1 MATYVTYNPT
11 TIIGKAMFNFDVYGI
26 SNYKLDGVVRV
37 SVSDA
42 FSYTDW
48 YNSDPRFYQG
58 LYYNTT
64 GSNEVAWTTSQTDN
78 IKSILNVYSQFAK
91 ITFSGVADYDSTTT
105 STIANPADVGRLNVS
120 DINITWLSR
129 SDVGFSAISG
139 GGSDD
144 QVFDYT
150 GGAGD
155 VFLNRSASNFNRDFT
170 LAPTTKGAQILMHEL
185 GHSFGLAHPHSA
197 YSSGTP
203 TITSDYAA
211 TQYLG
216 FSQLG
221 FRTNS
226 SDDMYKEYF
235 TIMSYDDQ
243 RSSVQDYRAYT
254 PMILDVIALQQAY
267 GEGSGTTGSG
277 NDTITPGNAG
287 YRTYFDTG
295 GIDTIDLS
303 MYTNGAYLN
312 MGEVITGAGHR
323 VGVSMGLGD
332 SDTIKSGGNPAS
344 LRWFYGE
351 FENAAGSP
359 QADLIYGTDF
369 ANDIKGGAENDTI
382 YAGGG
387 NDTLTGDVGNDYI
400 DGGDGID
407 TAVYS
412 GARANYSITPAPN
425 GFTIISVTEGIDALT
440 NVEFAQ
446 FSDQTIPLTISA
458 PVTATKAKVFLGTDG
473 SFTVYNKGTSIY
485 GSAGN
490 NAVTIGSGATGVL
503 LDQNVERINF
513 SDASSNYIFKQTGN
527 LINIYDAS
535 EVTLLAKAPVQ
546 GDSNGTVLSFS
557 DGTAS
562 AKLAGG
568 VMTLG
573 DVALNSVTARVLS
586 PATTTS
592 VASSTNLT
600 KAKVFLGA
608 GDDNFTVS
616 DSGTTFYGNT
626 GNDVVMIAPWVTG
639 VILDQ
644 NVERINL
651 YGASNNFAFK
661 QTGNII
667 NIYDISGTLLLA
679 KAPVQGDADGTLL
692 SFDDGIA
699 EAHVT
704 GGVMRLGDATVS
716 ASTPT
721 TLHLI
726 GIASVLGLYLA

>member
-11 TIIGKAMFNFDVYGI
+11 TIIGKAMFNFDMYGI
-26 SNYKLDGVVRV
+26 SNFKLDGVVRV

-48 YNSDPRFYQG
+48 YNSDPRFYKG

-64 GSNEVAWTTSQTDN
+64 GSNEVAWTTGQTGQTGN
-78 IKSILNVYSQFAK
+78 IEIVLDVYSQFAH
-91 ITFSGVADYDSTTT
+91 ITTFPGVADYDTTNGV
-105 STIANPADVGRLNVS
+105 SIANPADVGRLNVS

-129 SDVGFSAISG
+129 SDVDFSAISG

-155 VFLNRSASNFNRDFT
+155 IFLNRSASNFSGVFT

-185 GHSFGLAHPHSA
+185 GHSFGLSHPHSS
-197 YSSGTP
+197 YSNGTP

-267 GEGSGTTGSG
+267 GEGSGTTESG
-277 NDTITPGNAG
+277 NDKITPGNAG

-303 MYTNGAYLN
+303 GYTNDMNDTNGAYLN
-312 MGEVITGAGHR
+312 MGEVIDGAAHL
-323 VGVSMGLGD
+323 VGVSMSLDD
-332 SDTIKSGGNPAS
+332 SNTIKNGGNPTS

-351 FENAAGSP
+351 FEKAIGSS
-359 QADLIYGTDF
+359 QADVIYGTDF
-369 ANDIKGGAENDTI
+369 ANDIKGG
-382 YAGGG
+382 GG
-387 NDTLTGDVGNDYI
+387 NDTITGGPGDDYI
-400 DGGDGID
+400 DGGLGID

-412 GARANYSITPAPN
+412 GVRANYVISPAPQ
-425 GFTIISVTEGIDALT
+425 GFTVSSAAEGTDTLT

-446 FSDQTIPLTISA
+446 FSNQTIQLTVSSPI
-458 PVTATKAKVFLGTDG
+458 ATKAKVFLGADG
-473 SFTVYNKGTSIY
+473 SFSVNNNGASIY

-503 LDQNVERINF
+503 LDQNIERINF
-513 SDASSNYIFKQTGN
+513 SDASSNYNFKQTGN

-535 EVTLLAKAPVQ
+535 GITLLAKAPVQ
-546 GDSNGTVLSFS
+546 GDSNGTVLSYS
-557 DGTAS
+557 DGTAA
-562 AKLAGG
+562 AKLADG

-573 DVALNSVTARVLS
+573 DAALNSVTARVLV

-592 VASSTNLT
+592 DASTANFT

-608 GDDNFTVS
+608 DDDNFTVS
-616 DSGTTFYGNT
+616 DSGITLYGNT
-626 GNDVVMIAPWVTG
+626 GKDVVMIAPWVTG
-639 VILDQ
+639 VSIDQ

-651 YGASNNFAFK
+651 YGASNDYAFR

-679 KAPVQGDADGTLL
+679 KAPVQGDVDGTLL
-692 SFDDGIA
+692 SFDNGIA
-699 EAHVT
+699 EAHLT
-704 GGVMRLGDATVS
+704 GGVMRLGVATAN
-716 ASTPT
+716 ASIPT
-721 TLHLI
+721 TLHPF
-726 GIASVLGLYLA
+726 G

>member
-11 TIIGKAMFNFDVYGI
+11 TIIGKAMFNFDMYGI
-26 SNYKLDGVVRV
+26 SNFKLDGVVRV

-48 YNSDPRFYQG
+48 YNSDPGFYQS
-58 LYYNTT
+58 LYTT
-64 GSNEVAWTTSQTDN
+64 GSNEVAWTTTQTDN
-78 IKSILNVYSQFAK
+78 IKSVLNVYSQFAK
-91 ITFSGVADYDSTTT
+91 ITFSGVVDYDSTTT

-155 VFLNRSASNFNRDFT
+155 IFLNRSASNFNRDFSLT
-170 LAPTTKGAQILMHEL
+170 PTTKGAQILMHEL
-185 GHSFGLAHPHSA
+185 GHSFGLSHPHSD

-203 TITSDYAA
+203 TITADYAA

-235 TIMSYDDQ
+235 SIMSYDDQ
-243 RSSVQDYRAYT
+243 RNSGQDYRAYT

-312 MGEVITGAGHR
+312 MGEVITGAGHL
-323 VGVSMGLGD
+323 VGVSMGLDD
-332 SDTIKSGGNPAS
+332 SNTIKNGGDPTS

-351 FENAAGSP
+351 FENATGSP
-359 QADLIYGTDF
+359 QADVMYGTEST
-369 ANDIKGGAENDTI
+369 NNIKGGD
-382 YAGGG
+382 
-387 NDTLTGDVGNDYI
+387 GNDYI
-400 DGGDGID
+400 DGGAGID
-407 TAVYS
+407 TAIYS
-412 GARANYSITPAPN
+412 DVRANCSITPAPH
-425 GFTIISVTEGIDALT
+425 GFTIISVTEGTDAIT
-440 NVEFAQ
+440 NVEFAK
-446 FSDQTIPLTISA
+446 FSDQMIPLTISA
-458 PVTATKAKVFLGTDG
+458 PVTATKAKVFLGADD
-473 SFTVYNKGTSIY
+473 SFTVNNNGASIY

-490 NAVTIGSGATGVL
+490 NAVTVGYGASGVL
-503 LDQNVERINF
+503 LDQNIERINF
-513 SDASSNYIFKQTGN
+513 SDASSNYEFKQTGN

-535 EVTLLAKAPVQ
+535 GVTLLAKAPVQ

-573 DVALNSVTARVLS
+573 DAALNSVTAIVLS

-592 VASSTNLT
+592 AASTAILT
-600 KAKVFLGA
+600 KAKVFLGT

-616 DSGTTFYGNT
+616 DSGTTLYANT
-626 GNDVVMIAPWVTG
+626 GKDVVMIAPWVTG
-639 VILDQ
+639 VSLDQ

-651 YGASNNFAFK
+651 YGASNDYAFR

-679 KAPVQGDADGTLL
+679 KAPVQGDADGTML
-692 SFDDGIA
+692 SFDNGIA
-699 EAHVT
+699 EAHLT
-704 GGVMRLGDATVS
+704 GGVMRLGTATVN
-716 ASTPT
+716 AITPT

-726 GIASVLGLYLA
+726 FG

>member
-1 MATYVTYNPT
+1 MATYVNYNPT
-11 TIIGKAMFNFDVYGI
+11 TIIGKAMFNFDMYGI
-26 SNYKLDGVVRV
+26 SNFKLDGVVRV

-48 YNSDPRFYQG
+48 YNSNPGFYQS
-58 LYYNTT
+58 LYTT
-64 GSNEVAWTTSQTDN
+64 GSNEVAWTTTQTDN
-78 IKSILNVYSQFAK
+78 IKSVLNVYSQFAK
-91 ITFSGVADYDSTTT
+91 ITFSGVADYDSSTT

-155 VFLNRSASNFNRDFT
+155 IFLNRSASNFNRDFSLT
-170 LAPTTKGAQILMHEL
+170 LTTKGAQILMHEL
-185 GHSFGLAHPHSA
+185 GHSFGLSHPHSD

-203 TITSDYAA
+203 TITADYAA

-235 TIMSYDDQ
+235 SIMSYDDQ
-243 RSSVQDYRAYT
+243 RNAGQDYRAYT

-267 GEGSGTTGSG
+267 GEGSGTTGTG
-277 NDTITPGNAG
+277 DDTITPGNAG
-287 YRTYFDTG
+287 YRTYFDKG
-295 GIDTIDLS
+295 GMDSIDLS
-303 MYTNGAYLN
+303 VYPDGAYLN
-312 MGEVITGAGHR
+312 MGEVITGAGHL
-323 VGVSMGLGD
+323 VGVSMGLDD
-332 SDTIKSGGNPAS
+332 SDTIKNGGDPAS

-351 FENAAGSP
+351 FENATGSS
-359 QADLIYGTDF
+359 QADIIYGTDS
-369 ANDIKGGAENDTI
+369 ANDIKGGDGNDTI

-387 NDTLTGDVGNDYI
+387 NDIISGDFGYDYI
-400 DGGDGID
+400 DGDAGID

-412 GARANYSITPAPN
+412 GARANYSITPAAN
-425 GFTIISVTEGIDALT
+425 GFTIISVTEGTDATT
-440 NVEFAQ
+440 NVEFAK
-446 FSDQTIPLTISA
+446 FSDQMIPLTISA
-458 PVTATKAKVFLGTDG
+458 AVTATKAKVFLGADG
-473 SFTVYNKGTSIY
+473 SFSVNNNGATLY
-485 GSAGN
+485 GNAGN
-490 NAVTIGSGATGVL
+490 DTVTIGSGASGVV
-503 LDQNVERINF
+503 LDQNIERINF
-513 SDASSNYIFKQTGN
+513 SDALSNYNFKQTGN

-535 EVTLLAKAPVQ
+535 GITLLAKVPVQ

-568 VMTLG
+568 VMMLG
-573 DVALNSVTARVLS
+573 DAALNSVTARVLA
-586 PATTTS
+586 PATTTT
-592 VASSTNLT
+592 AAPTANLT

-616 DSGTTFYGNT
+616 DSGITLYGNT
-626 GNDVVMIAPWVTG
+626 GKDVVMIAPWVTG
-639 VILDQ
+639 VSLDQ
-644 NVERINL
+644 NVERINF
-651 YGASNNFAFK
+651 YGESSNYAFR

-667 NIYDISGTLLLA
+667 NIYDSNGTTVLA
-679 KAPVQGDADGTLL
+679 KVPVQGDDNGTLL
-692 SFDDGIA
+692 SFNDGIV
-699 EAHVT
+699 EAHLT
-704 GGVMRLGDATVS
+704 GGVMRLGVATVN

-721 TLHLI
+721 TLHPW
-726 GIASVLGLYLA
+726 